1 MGRFSLRRIA
11 TKTLK
16 PTIMKLLAHFA
27 LAGAASAALT
37 ADYEWQAWKNQHKV
51 SFPAHEEASRYEI
64 FVASRNFVKEH
75 NLRAAHGLETYTVGL
90 NKFAAMSEEEFELQ
104 YLNTK
109 MQDPA
114 VKLVLEWDCEGQMY
128 TNSGNSNPS
137 ELSWANGRQGY
148 AGGFITNGVRSIDMY
163 GGQMNWDDYPYVSGS
178 TKIEGT
184 CAYDSSKANLNLSSG
199 CVRLP
204 SADENTMV
212 DAIANKGPL
221 GIGINASGRGFS
233 LYTSG
238 VYSNPSCTDRLNHA
252 VLATGYGTWAAT
264 GQDYFEIKNSWG
276 ASWGDSGFINV
287 ARNDGNMCG
296 VSSDAMYNLA

>member
-1 MGRFSLRRIA
+1 MG
-11 TKTLK
+11 
-16 PTIMKLLAHFA
+16 
-27 LAGAASAALT
+27 
-37 ADYEWQAWKNQHKV
+37 E
-51 SFPAHEEASRYEI
+51 
-64 FVASRNFVKEH
+64 
-75 NLRAAHGLETYTVGL
+75 L
-90 NKFAAMSEEEFELQ
+90 NKFAILSEEEFAAR
-104 YLNTK
+104 YLAPARDVS
-109 MQDPA
+109 DPA
-114 VKLVLEWDCEGQMY
+114 VKLNYPCAGVYFQDDGSTAPAALSYVAGETTSDQVRVTMVKDQGSCGSCWSFGASAAIEQLMCQKGLKDCNTWTGLATQQMVDCASYTHTSTDPNVIDLFPYDNHGCNGGLEPNAMRYVQL
-128 TNSGNSNPS
+128 N
-137 ELSWANGRQGY
+137 
-148 AGGFITNGVRSIDMY
+148 

-178 TKIEGT
+178 TKTEGT
-184 CAYDSSKANLNLSSG
+184 CAYDQTKANLNLSSG

-276 ASWGDSGFINV
+276 ASWCDSGFINV